1 MTEQW
6 GSSAASTA
14 AASSESGRSPSAGN
28 GNVQEEGRE
37 EERRKK
43 GFGTLF
49 EGRRLMQVKFVPSWQ
64 GSKQLCPRI
73 FRVVSIGMLLTKR
86 ARELRTENGLFGV
99 SRSTSAPTEN
109 GLTHY

>member
-1 MTEQW
+1 MA
-6 GSSAASTA
+6 SSAASTA
-14 AASSESGRSPSAGN
+14 AASESGRSPSAGV
-28 GNVQEEGRE
+28 NVQEEGGE
-37 EERRKK
+37 GGRKRK

-49 EGRRLMQVKFVPSWQ
+49 EGRRLMQVKLVRSWQ
-64 GSKQLCPRI
+64 GSKQLCSRI